1 MRWSTGVEK
10 MMSLLL
16 NPTALLE
23 RQAALRQ
30 WYAELMHNKISEIED
45 ALISKALAVP

>member
-1 MRWSTGVEK
+1 MIE
-10 MMSLLL
+10 LLR

-30 WYAELMHNKISEIED
+30 WYAELMYEKISEMEDLLIE
-45 ALISKALAVP
+45 KALAVP